1 MTSYVVWTN
10 SSVEETLDHLDREQ
24 RRSFERACDV
34 LQSNPYPRGNLIRTN
49 VRVQHQFVSYFDRKF
64 PFIIRFVVSEYPV
77 AGMGVI
83 DIFALDD
90 FTLPGDPVTMLVPE

>member
-1 MTSYVVWTN
+1 MRLRRPAEQSISTRQPD
-10 SSVEETLDHLDREQ
+10 LDE
-24 RRSFERACDV
+24 
-34 LQSNPYPRGNLIRTN
+34 
-49 VRVQHQFVSYFDRKF
+49 RVQRQFFSYFDRKF

-90 FTLPGDPVTMLVPE
+90 FTLPGDPVTMLDPE